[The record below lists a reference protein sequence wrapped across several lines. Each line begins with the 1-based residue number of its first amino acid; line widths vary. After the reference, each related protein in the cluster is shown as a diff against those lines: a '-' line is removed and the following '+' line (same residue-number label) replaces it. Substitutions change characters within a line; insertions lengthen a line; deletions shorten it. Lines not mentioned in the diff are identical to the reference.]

1 RPDATRS
8 DPGCTRRGW
17 SRGARR
23 RTARASSPLVARVT
37 GPLQRVGGWLK
48 LHHMR
53 VQARALVVV
62 ALLACAG
69 CRRGPEAPVDPT
81 HSGLRECPAGEPH
94 LVIGLQALRSDAV
107 QAIARYTLD
116 LATCRGAALPSG
128 ELGTISAVGA
138 LA

>member
-1 RPDATRS
+1 
-8 DPGCTRRGW
+8 
-17 SRGARR
+17 
-23 RTARASSPLVARVT
+23 
-37 GPLQRVGGWLK
+37 LK
-48 LHHMR
+48 LHRMR
-53 VQARALVVV
+53 VHARALVVV

-81 HSGLRECPAGEPH
+81 HSGLPECPAGEPH

-116 LATCRGAALPSG
+116 LAPCRGAALPSG

-138 LA
+138 LADGTDLVGFYEQYRGGGALVRVEGAAITAHI